1 MEVFNYFMQ
10 NQLQNRLQLSW
21 IYLFLVIILQQQ
33 YYTNLVATL
42 GPIVLSFIVML
53 VKLAFFE
60 NWVTAK
66 PINKVYLKR
75 GLPFIL
81 VGLLAFIKGLDD
93 QHDYLRLWHG
103 LWHLSISTGTYHIL
117 QVLEEDTCNF
127 R

>member
-1 MEVFNYFMQ
+1 M
-10 NQLQNRLQLSW
+10 
-21 IYLFLVIILQQQ
+21 
-33 YYTNLVATL
+33 
-42 GPIVLSFIVML
+42 LSFVVMV

-66 PINKVYLKR
+66 PVNWVYLKR

-103 LWHLSISTGTYHIL
+103 LWHISIATGTYHIF